1 MAQYAR
7 AAYLGMDALLV
18 ASVMVDR
25 SLILKAIKGA
35 QSRTPEK
42 RPKNLTEESTRKSK
56 GDKKKKNWSPSSE
69 FDDAKAL
76 KKEVLATTSTVK
88 PHESIMI
95 SLYAGNLWVQIV
107 SALGILSLTALQMY
121 DVAISRPDLFNA
133 PITASQQR
141 AAVLSV
147 LMSLLRLWAISTLGP
162 LFTFTVHAPT
172 KLVTTGPYE
181 MLIHPSYT
189 GILGWNLF
197 KFSFLVDGTGPFV
210 NIALRVWDAL
220 DLHNI
225 SQSRLN
231 ILDVFTDGMDV
242 MWFLSILGLG
252 AGLMVLPVA
261 IYRRMMFEEWQLE
274 QTFGVEA
281 FREYRAKR
289 WRLIPFLL

>member
-7 AAYLGMDALLV
+7 AAYLGLDALLL

-25 SLILKAIKGA
+25 SLIY
-35 QSRTPEK
+35 TPEK
-42 RPKNLTEESTRKSK
+42 RLDNAAEESATSKSK
-56 GDKKKKNWSPSSE
+56 GDKKKKSDSQKGE
-69 FDDAKAL
+69 ADER

-95 SLYAGNLWVQIV
+95 SLYAGNLWIQIAA
-107 SALGILSLTALQMY
+107 ALGLLSLTALQMY
-121 DVAISRPDLFNA
+121 DVAISRPHLFNA

-141 AAVLSV
+141 AAVLSI

-172 KLVTTGPYE
+172 KLITTGPYE

-189 GILGWNLF
+189 GILGWILF
-197 KFSFLVDGTGPFV
+197 KLSFLIDGTGPFV

-220 DLHNI
+220 NLNDI
-225 SQSRLN
+225 TQSRLN

-242 MWFLSILGLG
+242 MWFLTMVVLA
-252 AGLMVLPVA
+252 AGLM
-261 IYRRMMFEEWQLE
+261 
-274 QTFGVEA
+274 
-281 FREYRAKR
+281 
-289 WRLIPFLL
+289 

>member
-7 AAYLGMDALLV
+7 AAYLGLDALLV

-35 QSRTPEK
+35 ESRTPEK
-42 RPKNLTEESTRKSK
+42 RPENPAEGSTSKSK
-56 GDKKKKNWSPSSE
+56 GDKKKKNGSPGE
-69 FDDAKAL
+69 TDDEKAL
-76 KKEVLATTSTVK
+76 KTEVLATTSTVK

-95 SLYAGNLWVQIV
+95 SLYAGNLWIQIL

-121 DVAISRPDLFNA
+121 DVAISRPHLFNA

-141 AAVLSV
+141 AAVLSI

-225 SQSRLN
+225 AHSRLN

-252 AGLMVLPVA
+252 AGLMVLPIA

-274 QTFGVEA
+274 QTFGVGA